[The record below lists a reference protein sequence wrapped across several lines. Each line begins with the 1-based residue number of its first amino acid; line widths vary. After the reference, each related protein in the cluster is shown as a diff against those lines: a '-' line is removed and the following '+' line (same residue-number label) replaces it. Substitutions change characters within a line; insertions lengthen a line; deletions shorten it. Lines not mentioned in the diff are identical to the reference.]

1 MTPRKVEVIAL
12 DDFPFISPGDD
23 IASIILERSHGAGLH
38 NGDIVVIAQKII
50 SKAENRYRNLN
61 KINPSKEAIRLAAKT
76 EKNPSLVELILQESA
91 EIVRHRPGIIIARHR
106 LGYVLANAGIDASNV
121 GRTREHVLLLPED
134 PNKTCQQLLQA
145 FSDACGASLGVIIN
159 DSVGRAWRRGTTSIA
174 LGSAGFPAL
183 LDLREDLDLDR
194 RPLKVSMVGLADE
207 LAAAASLVQGQG
219 NEGRPVVIIKGF
231 DPFNYEVPETELTR
245 PENEDLFR

>member
-1 MTPRKVEVIAL
+1 VTPRKLEVIAL

-23 IASIILERSHGAGLH
+23 LASIILERSHTAGLH
-38 NGDIVVIAQKII
+38 DGDILVIAQKIV

-61 KINPSKEAIRLAAKT
+61 DINPSTEAIELAAET
-76 EKNPSLVELILQESA
+76 EKDPSLVELILQESV
-91 EIVRHRPGIIIARHR
+91 EIVRHRPSVIIARHR

-134 PNKTCQQLLQA
+134 PNKTCQELLQV
-145 FSDACGASLGVIIN
+145 FSDSCDARLGVIIN
-159 DSVGRAWRRGTTSIA
+159 DSLGRAWRRGTASIA

-183 LDLREDLDLDR
+183 LDLRENPDLDQ

-207 LAAAASLVQGQG
+207 LASAASLVQGQG
-219 NEGRPVVIIKGF
+219 NEGRPVAIIKGF
-231 DPFNYEVPETELTR
+231 DPFNFEVSGTELTR
-245 PENEDLFR
+245 PEDEDLFR